1 MPLANVVPVMSTALK
16 VGVGASPWG
25 EASLMSL
32 LSQIA
37 ERDEV
42 AFSRLYELTSARV
55 FGVALRILRD
65 RDAAA
70 DAVLET
76 YWTVWRN
83 AGSFDPQRGRPLTWM
98 LTVARSR
105 AIDRLRAQRRRSAT
119 EQRELNLAEPEDPAP
134 NPEIVSAHAER
145 CAQLGAAL
153 GSLPEPQR
161 IAIETAYFLELSHA
175 EVAAKLGVPLG
186 TAKSRIRLGLQSLR
200 KLLIEIG

>member
-1 MPLANVVPVMSTALK
+1 MPLANVVPVMSAALK
-16 VGVGASPWG
+16 VGVGASPRG

-55 FGVALRILRD
+55 FGLALRILRD

-83 AGSFDPQRGRPLTWM
+83 AGSFDPQRGRP
-98 LTVARSR
+98 V
-105 AIDRLRAQRRRSAT
+105 
-119 EQRELNLAEPEDPAP
+119 
-134 NPEIVSAHAER
+134 
-145 CAQLGAAL
+145 CAQ
-153 GSLPEPQR
+153 
-161 IAIETAYFLELSHA
+161 F
-175 EVAAKLGVPLG
+175 V
-186 TAKSRIRLGLQSLR
+186 
-200 KLLIEIG
+200 